1 MSAESPLIVENLSF
15 RYRDRQATA
24 IRGISFEARA
34 GEILLIAGASGCG
47 KTTLV
52 RCINGLIP
60 RSYKGEKTGRVL
72 LYGEDT
78 ADWSLAKISQK
89 VGTVL
94 QDPERQI
101 LGTKVLNEVAF
112 GLENLSL
119 PRAEIIQRA
128 DEALDYLKIS
138 PLRGRETF
146 HLSGGEKQ
154 KVALAGVLAMR
165 PSILLLDEP
174 LASLDPASAQDT
186 LDMVRRLA
194 DEGMTVLMVEHRVED
209 VLGIRPDRVM
219 FMTEGDVRYLG
230 LLDGLGEVVNYH
242 EVKLPAEVIMLRAK
256 ADPPPVAL
264 NILPGASTALS
275 ASASTA
281 LSTSASTALS
291 TSASITLSAGVSTML
306 DVTAA
311 GPGSG
316 KEPIVRFEDVAFD
329 YEAGTEVL
337 HGINLDIKRGD
348 VIAVLGPNG
357 AGKTTFVKHAIGL
370 LKPKSG
376 RVLVNGRDTREAS
389 VAQIASTL
397 GYVFQSP
404 SHMLFAPTVHEEL
417 AFGPKNLKHP
427 EDQIEKEVKEALQI
441 VNLSDKE
448 KDPPLALSFGQQ
460 KRVSIAAIL
469 AMRSRIL
476 VMDEPTAGQD
486 YFNYINFM
494 DSILQMPGFEA
505 ILFITHDIDLAVIY
519 ANRVLLMADG
529 RLVADGSPQEV
540 LRDLERIKAC
550 RLVPTSLLEANL
562 RKYPQTQQFLR
573 AEALAHV

>member
-1 MSAESPLIVENLSF
+1 MSAELPLIVENLSF
-15 RYRDRQATA
+15 RYRDRQGTA
-24 IRGISFEARA
+24 IRKISFEARA
-34 GEILLIAGASGCG
+34 GEILLVAGASGCG

-60 RSYKGEKTGRVL
+60 RSYKGERTGRVL

-119 PRAEIIQRA
+119 PRPEIIQRA
-128 DEALDYLKIS
+128 DEALAYLKIS

-186 LDMVRRLA
+186 LDMVRLLA

-230 LLDGLGEVVNYH
+230 PLDGLGEVVNYH
-242 EVKLPAEVIMLRAK
+242 EVKLPAAVIMLRAK
-256 ADPPPVAL
+256 ADPAPVAL
-264 NILPGASTALS
+264 NILPGVSGTGS
-275 ASASTA
+275 A
-281 LSTSASTALS
+281 
-291 TSASITLSAGVSTML
+291 
-306 DVTAA
+306 
-311 GPGSG
+311 
-316 KEPIVRFEDVAFD
+316 KEPIVRFESVAFD

-337 HGINLDIKRGD
+337 HGINLEIKRGD

-376 RVLVNGRDTREAS
+376 RVLVDGRDTREAS

-427 EDQIEKEVKEALQI
+427 KDQIEKEVKEALHI
-441 VNLSDKE
+441 VNLTDNE

-529 RLVADGSPQEV
+529 GVVADGSPQEV
-540 LRDLERIKAC
+540 LSDFERIKAC
-550 RLVPTSLLEANL
+550 RLVPTSLLEVNL
-562 RKYPQTQQFLR
+562 RKYPQTHQFLR
-573 AEALAHV
+573 AEALAHL